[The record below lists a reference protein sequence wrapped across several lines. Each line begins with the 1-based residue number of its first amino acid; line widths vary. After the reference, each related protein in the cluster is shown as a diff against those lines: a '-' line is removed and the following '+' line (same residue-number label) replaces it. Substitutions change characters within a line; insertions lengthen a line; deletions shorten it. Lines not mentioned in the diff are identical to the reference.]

1 MTDNTFL
8 PVMNFSCLPE
18 NQAVGDAI
26 KSCVLSL
33 GGTVSVCNYG
43 PDTNLDVFKYWFWCC
58 RDGQLLISRVAHKPC
73 GNGECALK
81 YLRNLLRVKEL
92 NAGEFIVHV
101 PEAEI
106 FLKVQRLLFDI
117 GYTWGAFGPCDI
129 DFTNDYKTLHF
140 KNNGTVFRVDALDS
154 EAFTLPV
161 KTVPDLEYM
170 LQYLNTPALDMNAI
184 FADKQNFRLRRPSE
198 I

>member
-33 GGTVSVCNYG
+33 GGTVSVCNYS
-43 PDTNLDVFKYWFWCC
+43 PDANLDVFKYWQWDC
-58 RDGQLLISRVAHKPC
+58 RDGQLLIGRVTHKLC
-73 GNGECALK
+73 CDGELALK

-106 FLKVQRLLFDI
+106 FLKAQRLFFNI
-117 GYTWGAFGPCDI
+117 GYTWRAFGSINI
-129 DFTNDYKTLHF
+129 DFKSDYKTLYF
-140 KNNGTVFRVDALDS
+140 KNNGTVFRVAGIDS
-154 EAFTLPV
+154 EAFSLPV
-161 KTVPDLEYM
+161 KTVPDLEFM

-184 FADKQNFRLRRPSE
+184 FADKQNFRLRRPSK

>member
-1 MTDNTFL
+1 
-8 PVMNFSCLPE
+8 MNFSCMPE
-18 NQAVGDAI
+18 NQTVGDAI

-33 GGTVSVCNYG
+33 GGTVSVCNYS
-43 PDTNLDVFKYWFWCC
+43 PDANLDVFKYWQWDC
-58 RDGQLLISRVAHKPC
+58 RDGQLLISRITHKPYRD
-73 GNGECALK
+73 GKHALK
-81 YLRNLLRVKEL
+81 YLPNLLRIKEL
-92 NAGEFIVHV
+92 NAGEFIVHT

-106 FLKVQRLLFDI
+106 FLKVQRLLLNI

-140 KNNGTVFRVDALDS
+140 KNDGTVFPVDALDS

-161 KTVPDLEYM
+161 KTVPDLESM
-170 LQYLNTPALDMNAI
+170 LQYLNTPPLDMNAI
-184 FADKQNFRLRRPSE
+184 FADKQNFRLRRPNK